1 MSSVTEK
8 SPKESSWGNSAKI
21 TEIKAHCFAPQ
32 WYDVFMIFIVISQLG
47 YYLYQNFIAIPLKS
61 SRKDESFG
69 INIINLGQGVK
80 EL

>member
-21 TEIKAHCFAPQ
+21 TEIKAHFFAPQ
-32 WYDVFMIFIVISQLG
+32 RYDVFMIFIVISQLVSK
-47 YYLYQNFIAIPLKS
+47 LHIPLKS
-61 SRKDESFG
+61 SRKDKSFG
-69 INIINLGQGVK
+69 TKIITLGQGVK